1 MKSEEQIKKKIEQY
15 KRLIKRV
22 SLESQSGS
30 ISYDEYTIKLEK
42 YYSQITLLEWVLRW
56 FHNIYK
62 KRNYIEDIL
71 NKYSRNN

>member
-42 YYSQITLLEWVLRW
+42 YCSQITLLEWVLR
-56 FHNIYK
+56 
-62 KRNYIEDIL
+62 
-71 NKYSRNN
+71 